1 MKQFKQSVPAKT
13 EEDFLIG
20 DELPKVLS
28 YFQQMRKEHKY
39 ELDPTCADL
48 FTIALLIGARPGEI
62 FALQK
67 RDWNGE
73 TKELRI
79 QRTGEYEDG
88 RTKTATSIRIL
99 TLSEVAAAIMDRR
112 CFGIGPDD
120 LIFPGTKNNLLS
132 PSNVNKKLKRWLKEA
147 GIQKNLHPHSLR
159 GSSGTYLLDHD
170 VPIEVVSR
178 MLGHQ
183 NVSTTQNFYSTYTE
197 TRRKKDA
204 TEICNAFDQ
213 LDV

>member
-1 MKQFKQSVPAKT
+1 
-13 EEDFLIG
+13 
-20 DELPKVLS
+20 
-28 YFQQMRKEHKY
+28 MRKEHKY

-99 TLSEVAAAIMDRR
+99 TLSAVAAAIMDRR

-147 GIQKNLHPHSLR
+147 GIQK
-159 GSSGTYLLDHD
+159 
-170 VPIEVVSR
+170 IEVVSR